1 MRLFSEEETRQQAST
16 FAEIVKLEAGVQVI
30 ERGAANLLASRFE
43 IQSLI
48 MTCQQDLFQSIFS
61 SWKAANSGVGKRCLR
76 EISPFLQRRQ
86 RLKEN
91 RETT

>member
-30 ERGAANLLASRFE
+30 ERGEANLLASRFE

-48 MTCQQDLFQSIFS
+48 ITCQQDLFQSIFS
-61 SWKAANSGVGKRCLR
+61 SSKAANSGTGNQD
-76 EISPFLQRRQ
+76 E
-86 RLKEN
+86 E
-91 RETT
+91 EM